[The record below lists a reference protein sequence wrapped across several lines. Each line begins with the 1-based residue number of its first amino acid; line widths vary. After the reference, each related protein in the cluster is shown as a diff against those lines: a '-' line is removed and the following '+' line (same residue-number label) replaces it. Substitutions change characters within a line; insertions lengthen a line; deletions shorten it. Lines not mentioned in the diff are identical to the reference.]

1 MKKYLFFAILF
12 ASCVFTLNAQTKSE
26 LQIGLAVPQGDFADD
41 KKDAIYHGDG
51 VAGTGFYLGYKL
63 LSPLSTDG
71 LYWTFNAGIMYN
83 DLQSDYKD
91 DWEDEMDDAD
101 DYSLPKYF
109 NVPILAGL
117 QYEKTTSDG
126 LNLFGEAGVGLN
138 ILKIT
143 NQSYEYDDY
152 EYFIYDGYYHSLY
165 GYYEYLATFKP
176 SVKLGFKIGAGIV
189 LQEKYTISLNYLGL
203 GSHKVKYEYEI
214 EYYDEYEYY
223 GESKSGDGKLTKAL
237 SVSSLNIT
245 FGIRF

>member
-41 KKDAIYHGDG
+41 DEDDAINDGSG

-83 DLQSDYKD
+83 DLQSDFKD
-91 DWEDEMDDAD
+91 DLEDVWDDAD
-101 DYSLPKYF
+101 DYSIPKYF

-117 QYEKTTSDG
+117 QYEKTISDG

-143 NQSYEYDDY
+143 NLSYEKGDY
-152 EYFIYDGYYHSLY
+152 EELR
-165 GYYEYLATFKP
+165 TFKP
-176 SVKLGFKIGAGIV
+176 SVGLGFKIGAGIV

-203 GSHKVKYEYEI
+203 GSHKVKYEYEL
-214 EYYDEYEYY
+214 EYY
-223 GESKSGDGKLTKAL
+223 GQSESDDDKFDKAL

>member
-26 LQIGLAVPQGDFADD
+26 LQIGLAVPKGDFADD
-41 KKDAIYHGDG
+41 DERDAIYRGSG

-91 DWEDEMDDAD
+91 DWEDEMDDVD
-101 DYSLPKYF
+101 DVDDFSLPKYL
-109 NVPILAGL
+109 NVPVLAGL
-117 QYEKTTSDG
+117 QYEKTISDG

-143 NQSYEYDDY
+143 KSYKEGDY
-152 EYFIYDGYYHSLY
+152 EELWT
-165 GYYEYLATFKP
+165 TFKP
-176 SVKLGFKIGAGIV
+176 SVELGFKIGAGIV

-203 GSHKVKYEYEI
+203 GSHKVKYED
-214 EYYDEYEYY
+214 EYEYEYY
-223 GESKSGDGKLTKAL
+223 GESVSVSEDDKFDKAL

>member
-12 ASCVFTLNAQTKSE
+12 ASCVFTLSAQTKSE

-41 KKDAIYHGDG
+41 NEKYAIYRGDG

-83 DLQSDYKD
+83 DLQSDFKD
-91 DWEDEMDDAD
+91 GWEDKRDPD
-101 DYSLPKYF
+101 DYSLPKYL

-117 QYEKTTSDG
+117 QYEKTISDG

-143 NQSYEYDDY
+143 NQSEEYD
-152 EYFIYDGYYHSLY
+152 
-165 GYYEYLATFKP
+165 YYEDLTTFKP

-223 GESKSGDGKLTKAL
+223 GESESVDGKLKKAL

>member
-41 KKDAIYHGDG
+41 NEKYAIYRGDG

-83 DLQSDYKD
+83 DLQSDFKD

-101 DYSLPKYF
+101 DYSLPKYL

-117 QYEKTTSDG
+117 QYEKTISDG

-143 NQSYEYDDY
+143 NQSEEYY
-152 EYFIYDGYYHSLY
+152 S
-165 GYYEYLATFKP
+165 YEYLKTFKP

-203 GSHKVKYEYEI
+203 GSHKVKYEYEK
-214 EYYDEYEYY
+214 EYYEEYEYY
-223 GESKSGDGKLTKAL
+223 GESKSDDRKFKKAL

>member
-26 LQIGLAVPQGDFADD
+26 LQIGLAMPQGDFADD
-41 KKDAIYHGDG
+41 DEDDAISGGSG

-83 DLQSDYKD
+83 DLQSDFKD
-91 DWEDEMDDAD
+91 DLEDEMDDAD

-117 QYEKTTSDG
+117 QYEKTISDG

-143 NQSYEYDDY
+143 NQSYEEDDY
-152 EYFIYDGYYHSLY
+152 EELT
-165 GYYEYLATFKP
+165 TFKP
-176 SVKLGFKIGAGIV
+176 SVGLGFKIGAGIV

-203 GSHKVKYEYEI
+203 GSHKVKYES
-214 EYYDEYEYY
+214 EYEYY
-223 GESKSGDGKLTKAL
+223 GVSESDDVKFDKAL

>member
-1 MKKYLFFAILF
+1 MKTI
-12 ASCVFTLNAQTKSE
+12 
-26 LQIGLAVPQGDFADD
+26 
-41 KKDAIYHGDG
+41 
-51 VAGTGFYLGYKL
+51 
-63 LSPLSTDG
+63 
-71 LYWTFNAGIMYN
+71 
-83 DLQSDYKD
+83 
-91 DWEDEMDDAD
+91 
-101 DYSLPKYF
+101 
-109 NVPILAGL
+109 
-117 QYEKTTSDG
+117 SDG

-143 NQSYEYDDY
+143 NQSEEYD
-152 EYFIYDGYYHSLY
+152 
-165 GYYEYLATFKP
+165 YYEDLTTFKP

-223 GESKSGDGKLTKAL
+223 GESESVDGKLKKAL

>member
-41 KKDAIYHGDG
+41 DEDDAIFDGDG

-83 DLQSDYKD
+83 DLQSDFKD
-91 DWEDEMDDAD
+91 DLEDAVDDAD
-101 DYSLPKYF
+101 DYSLPKYL
-109 NVPILAGL
+109 NIPILAGL
-117 QYEKTTSDG
+117 QYEKTISDG

-143 NQSYEYDDY
+143 NRSYEEDVY
-152 EYFIYDGYYHSLY
+152 EELM
-165 GYYEYLATFKP
+165 TFKP
-176 SVKLGFKIGAGIV
+176 SVGLGFKIGGGIV

-203 GSHKVKYEYEI
+203 GSHKVKYEYE
-214 EYYDEYEYY
+214 YVYD
-223 GESKSGDGKLTKAL
+223 GESESDDDKFDKAL

>member
-91 DWEDEMDDAD
+91 DWEDEMDYAD

-117 QYEKTTSDG
+117 QYEKTISDG

-143 NQSYEYDDY
+143 NLSYEID
-152 EYFIYDGYYHSLY
+152 
-165 GYYEYLATFKP
+165 YYEYYKEYLRTFKP

-203 GSHKVKYEYEI
+203 GSHKVKYETET
-214 EYYDEYEYY
+214 EYYR
-223 GESKSGDGKLTKAL
+223 ESESVSESDDDKFDKAL

>member
-12 ASCVFTLNAQTKSE
+12 ASCVFTLSAQTKSE

-41 KKDAIYHGDG
+41 NWAIYGGDG
-51 VAGTGFYLGYKL
+51 AAGTGFYLGYKL

-83 DLQSDYKD
+83 DLQSDFKD
-91 DWEDEMDDAD
+91 YLEDEYYAD

-117 QYEKTTSDG
+117 QYEKTISDG

-143 NQSYEYDDY
+143 NLSGEEDNYE
-152 EYFIYDGYYHSLY
+152 ELT
-165 GYYEYLATFKP
+165 TFKP
-176 SVKLGFKIGAGIV
+176 SVGLGFKIGAGIV

-203 GSHKVKYEYEI
+203 GSHKVKYEYEY
-214 EYYDEYEYY
+214 EHEYY
-223 GESKSGDGKLTKAL
+223 GESGSDDDKFDKAL

>member
-41 KKDAIYHGDG
+41 DEDDAIFDGSG

-83 DLQSDYKD
+83 DLQSDFKD
-91 DWEDEMDDAD
+91 DLEDVMDDAD

-117 QYEKTTSDG
+117 QYEKTISDG

-143 NQSYEYDDY
+143 NLSYEEDNY
-152 EYFIYDGYYHSLY
+152 EKLT
-165 GYYEYLATFKP
+165 TFKP
-176 SVKLGFKIGAGIV
+176 SVGLGFKIGAGIV

-203 GSHKVKYEYEI
+203 GSHKVKYES
-214 EYYDEYEYY
+214 EYEYY
-223 GESKSGDGKLTKAL
+223 GESESDDDKFDKAL

>member
-1 MKKYLFFAILF
+1 M
-12 ASCVFTLNAQTKSE
+12 
-26 LQIGLAVPQGDFADD
+26 PQGDFADD
-41 KKDAIYHGDG
+41 DEDDAISGGSG

-83 DLQSDYKD
+83 DLQSDFKD
-91 DWEDEMDDAD
+91 DLEDEMDDAD

-117 QYEKTTSDG
+117 QYEKTISDG

-143 NQSYEYDDY
+143 IQSYEEDDY
-152 EYFIYDGYYHSLY
+152 EELT
-165 GYYEYLATFKP
+165 TFKP
-176 SVKLGFKIGAGIV
+176 SVGLGFKIGAGIV

-203 GSHKVKYEYEI
+203 GSHKVKYES
-214 EYYDEYEYY
+214 EYEYY
-223 GESKSGDGKLTKAL
+223 GVSESDDDKFDKAL

>member
-91 DWEDEMDDAD
+91 DWEDEMDYAD

-117 QYEKTTSDG
+117 QYEKTISDG

-143 NQSYEYDDY
+143 NLSYETN
-152 EYFIYDGYYHSLY
+152 
-165 GYYEYLATFKP
+165 YYEYYNEYLRTFKP

-203 GSHKVKYEYEI
+203 GSHKVKYETET
-214 EYYDEYEYY
+214 EYY
-223 GESKSGDGKLTKAL
+223 GESESVSVSDDDKFDKAL

>member
-117 QYEKTTSDG
+117 QYEKTISDG

-143 NQSYEYDDY
+143 NLSYEID
-152 EYFIYDGYYHSLY
+152 
-165 GYYEYLATFKP
+165 YYEYYYEYYKEYLRTFKP

-203 GSHKVKYEYEI
+203 GSHKVKYETET
-214 EYYDEYEYY
+214 EYYR
-223 GESKSGDGKLTKAL
+223 ESESVSVRSDDDKFDKAL

>member
-91 DWEDEMDDAD
+91 DWEDEMDYAD

-117 QYEKTTSDG
+117 QYEKTISDG

-143 NQSYEYDDY
+143 NQSYEEDDY
-152 EYFIYDGYYHSLY
+152 AYEVGYYVY
-165 GYYEYLATFKP
+165 EVGYYEELTTFKP

-203 GSHKVKYEYEI
+203 GSHKVKYEYEKEF
-214 EYYDEYEYY
+214 EYH
-223 GESKSGDGKLTKAL
+223 GGSVSESDDDKFDKAL